1 MSVFIKDMEMPSRC
15 YGCEFCE
22 WSNLHQTMACKR
34 YNFEPCFEDNS
45 REFYK
50 KRAEFCPLV
59 EVSAPHGRLIDADAL
74 LEDVRKNSVSY
85 SADDFAHE
93 WVDVQPTVIEAERR
107 TDEAD

>member
-1 MSVFIKDMEMPSRC
+1 MKVIIDIPEDDYKLACNYPDALIACYAHYIKAGVP
-15 YGCEFCE
+15 
-22 WSNLHQTMACKR
+22 L
-34 YNFEPCFEDNS
+34 P
-45 REFYK
+45 K
-50 KRAEFCPLV
+50 K
-59 EVSAPHGRLIDADAL
+59 HGRLIDADAL